1 MEFDG
6 VKIFDTRKHQAD
18 GGEIQEFLSHFDI
31 VTYFSV
37 MNIMQLMFSQ
47 WYFELVFLI

>member
-18 GGEIQEFLSHFDI
+18 GGEIQQFLSHFDI
-31 VTYFSV
+31 DTDIDRDFHIHFKV
-37 MNIMQLMFSQ
+37 
-47 WYFELVFLI
+47 